1 METICVFTDGSYHD
15 GIYAWAFVVVKNETV
30 IHSASG
36 VGNDKEAAK
45 THNIAGELA
54 AAMQATSWA
63 NKNNARITIRHD
75 LEGTAKWAKGE
86 WKTNK
91 EVTKKYKAFMS
102 PYVQKNLV
110 SFEHVK
116 GHSGNKYND
125 MADELARTA
134 MQAAVKNQ
142 KSEEGL

>member
-1 METICVFTDGSYHD
+1 METIFVFTDGSYYD
-15 GIYAWAFVVVKNETV
+15 GIYAWAFVAVKDDRV
-30 IHSASG
+30 IHSACG
-36 VGNDKEAAK
+36 VGNNKEAAK

-63 NKNNARITIRHD
+63 NKNNKKIIIRHD
-75 LEGTAKWAKGE
+75 LEGTAKWAQGE

-91 EVTKKYKAFMS
+91 EVTKQYKAFMS
-102 PYVQKNLV
+102 PYVKQNLV

-116 GHSGNKYND
+116 GHSGDKYND

-134 MQAAVKNQ
+134 MQSATKNQ
-142 KSEEGL
+142 KA